1 MAPVADRACDVPRGR
16 REEAAVVAGLRLQL
30 DDLDVVNLRAGAPL
44 VGEHEATARLEV
56 DAREQVALRA
66 QELKQQL
73 LDAIDEDTW
82 AFQRLMEAS
91 KSGDADRARQATLYA
106 AQVPLDVAE
115 VCPEIAELCTT
126 AREIGMEASASD
138 AGVGAGMARA
148 AVEGAAMN
156 VYINLQDMADD
167 PEAAVMLSRADE
179 AVKKTER
186 IAVELQAEVWRLL
199 GRDPGAAVRDS

>member
-1 MAPVADRACDVPRGR
+1 MVANLPHPKEAF
-16 REEAAVVAGLRLQL
+16 AAVRDQL
-30 DDLDVVNLRAGAPL
+30 
-44 VGEHEATARLEV
+44 
-56 DAREQVALRA
+56 EQLSVRA

-91 KSGDADRARQATLYA
+91 RSGDADRARQATLYA

-115 VCPEIAELCTT
+115 ACPEIAQLCAT
-126 AREIGMEASASD
+126 ARKIGMAASASD

-167 PEAAVMLSRADE
+167 PEAASMLSRADE
-179 AVKKTER
+179 AVKKTEG
-186 IAVELQAEVWRLL
+186 IAAKLQAEVWQLL
-199 GRDPGAAVRDS
+199 GRDSGAAVRDS